1 MHAVQFKDRN
11 DAQGLLQEYL
21 VDPIVEL
28 FDDMYNDVVRR
39 DNRLMVFQRKLK
51 DVPLWKDDQQLAIC
65 MNVLNDKCSFLNELI
80 TAMYLYH
87 IKSISAIQNNSINNF
102 KIQLPNKSTFVHNI
116 MTAMAKHFYENPF
129 IFRNNDTAA
138 KRATARKSIDT
149 YIVRSLPVKEI
160 LDAYIGGTCV
170 ESKEEN
176 IIMLNT
182 DPNNAIMQE
191 VKNEISNL
199 GNNLSMMNNN
209 GNNRDQRGMNM
220 TQSPDG
226 NGDHTEAVTESDATQ
241 TASHA
246 TSIQPT
252 ATETAQAT
260 ATAMADTLAANM
272 NKEVYE
278 PEFKTILDSDKT
290 TETIVQ
296 ASMSLLPKV
305 KATASVGGVTTAGK
319 KKTPEP
325 VTLESEKDVKVVD
338 SAPTKS
344 EASSRKGKAN
354 AGGSIKASP
363 AKKGSNKQP
372 GGGSNT
378 SELVATNTLSKK
390 QQRELLD
397 EILKFTRTKEMVT
410 PSFFSDAESETDK
423 GKR

>member
-21 VDPIVEL
+21 IDPIVEL

-51 DVPLWKDDQQLAIC
+51 EVPQWRGDHQLVLC
-65 MNVLNDKCSFLNELI
+65 MNVLSDKCSFLNELI

-129 IFRNNDTAA
+129 IFRNNDTVAKRTAA
-138 KRATARKSIDT
+138 KKAIDT

-160 LDAYIGGTCV
+160 LDAYIGDTCV

-182 DPNNAIMQE
+182 DPNNVIMQE
-191 VKNEISNL
+191 MKNEISNL
-199 GNNLSMMNNN
+199 GNNLNMMNNSNSNN
-209 GNNRDQRGMNM
+209 GEPRGVDAHM
-220 TQSPDG
+220 SE
-226 NGDHTEAVTESDATQ
+226 DHQEDDPTEAASQTADTDATRSVSQ
-241 TASHA
+241 VTASTH
-246 TSIQPT
+246 PT
-252 ATETAQAT
+252 ASVTAQAVT
-260 ATAMADTLAANM
+260 PAKNAGQT
-272 NKEVYE
+272 KEEYE
-278 PEFKTILDSDKT
+278 PEFKTILDSNKS

-305 KATASVGGVTTAGK
+305 KATASVRGAK
-319 KKTPEP
+319 ASSKTEA
-325 VTLESEKDVKVVD
+325 EKDDVKVVE
-338 SAPTKS
+338 SAPIKS
-344 EASSRKGKAN
+344 DTSRKGK
-354 AGGSIKASP
+354 GGSIKASP
-363 AKKGSNKQP
+363 AKKVNSKQQ
-372 GGGSNT
+372 GGTST
-378 SELVATNTLSKK
+378 SEPVATNTLSKK